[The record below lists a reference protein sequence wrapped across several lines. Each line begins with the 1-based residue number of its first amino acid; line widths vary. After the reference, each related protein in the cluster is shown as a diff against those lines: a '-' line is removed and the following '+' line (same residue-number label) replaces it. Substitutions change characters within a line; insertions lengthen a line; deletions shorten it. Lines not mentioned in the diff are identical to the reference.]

1 MKKLLIF
8 IPFFLFANVLSPLQ
22 QELLK
27 SDENKAIVSG
37 DKLKNSWINPIT
49 LQYKYNQTNQTP
61 TIQKTNSFFIGI
73 NQPIFKSGAIYNS
86 LKYATFLKEENL
98 QKAKLQKRILIK
110 QAYEIL
116 YNIKNIDIAI
126 QKQKLLIDNA
136 NIDIERKKEQFL
148 SGVSDSSFLDNAIIN
163 KNNLEL
169 ALKDLILQKQTL
181 ISNFKNLSNLDYKKI
196 ELPILSLISKQE
208 YLKNLN
214 IKIAKKEM
222 NVKKALKYMNIGNSL
237 VSVNFIANWNYLDMK
252 YNNPTP
258 IYQND
263 KDNFYN
269 VGFSITLPLNINTL
283 KTIQESKIDYLKS
296 VFKYK
301 DSLVKASNEYQIE
314 IDKIKNIDNKINIY
328 KNTIKMYNSLIKTTK
343 DNIKAGV
350 NTILDLQNLENSL
363 QINKLNSEELK
374 IKKQLELLEL
384 FYLVKDIH

>member
-328 KNTIKMYNSLIKTTK
+328 KNSIKVYNSLIKTTK

-384 FYLVKDIH
+384 FYLVKDIK